1 MADSTRK
8 KVVDAIVTAV
18 RVTGVNLSTDDKQEY
33 AKKSPSNVPSVLVMM
48 GPAKDRR
55 IAFEH
60 STAMDME
67 AEALVTLDGDV
78 KTQYQDG
85 IDEEMDSIIA
95 LITTAMSALSVSG
108 VTVLD
113 SSRQSIDYDID
124 STQGYGIFRAV
135 FRVRYLYN
143 HLVP

>member
-8 KVVDAIVTAV
+8 KVVDAIVSAV
-18 RVTGVNLSTDDKQEY
+18 KVTGVNLSTDDKQEY
-33 AKKSPSNVPSVLVMM
+33 AKRSLNGLGGVLVMM
-48 GPAKDRR
+48 GPTKDRR
-55 IAFEH
+55 IAYSH
-60 STAMDME
+60 ATAMDME

-78 KTQYQDG
+78 KTQYLSG
-85 IDEEMDSIIA
+85 IAAEMDSIIA
-95 LITTAMSALSVSG
+95 LITTAMNSLAVTG
-108 VTVLD
+108 VTILD

-143 HLVP
+143 HLTP